1 MTENITA
8 MDEARFK
15 ELAASYGG
23 DLAQWPRGTKASA
36 RLLLRQKP
44 ALVGTL
50 AAVME
55 DQGTVKSQPAGVPP
69 GSLADSRYGP
79 AQHGLCRPGD
89 NTRGKRCGSIIG

>member
-1 MTENITA
+1 

-55 DQGTVKSQPAGVPP
+55 DQGTIKS
-69 GSLADSRYGP
+69 
-79 AQHGLCRPGD
+79 
-89 NTRGKRCGSIIG
+89 

>member
-1 MTENITA
+1 MIGKTAGLPIARGKGGMTENITA

-55 DQGTVKSQPAGVPP
+55 DQGTVKS
-69 GSLADSRYGP
+69 
-79 AQHGLCRPGD
+79 
-89 NTRGKRCGSIIG
+89 